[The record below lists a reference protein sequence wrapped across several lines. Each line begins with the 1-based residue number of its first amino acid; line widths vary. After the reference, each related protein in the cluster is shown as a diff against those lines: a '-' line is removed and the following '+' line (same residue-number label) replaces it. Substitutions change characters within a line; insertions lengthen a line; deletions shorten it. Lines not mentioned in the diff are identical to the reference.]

1 MKTIILVRYEEIFL
15 KGLNKPTFEAKL
27 MKNMK
32 HALNGLGVVS
42 ITKSQSRIYVE
53 PEDDNYPVD
62 EAIRRLTKVFGIASV
77 SPVHK
82 IETNKET
89 IFQKV
94 VDMTKEIM
102 ARFPYKT
109 FKVAT
114 KRADK
119 KFPLNSMEVSSKLGA
134 LLLQEIPELK
144 VDVINPDFVVHVEI
158 REYTYIYSEIIPAVK
173 GLPVGSNGKA
183 TLLISGGIDSP
194 VAGWMVAKRGV
205 QIEGVHFYSYPYT
218 SEKAKEKV
226 IRLVKILSEYT
237 LGMKLHIVP
246 FTEIQLLINQNCPQE
261 YLTIIMRRFMMKIA
275 ERIAQKNGS
284 LGLVTGE
291 AIGQV
296 ASQTLESLLV
306 TNNAV
311 MLPVYR
317 PCIGMDKSEVVEI
330 ARKIETYE
338 TSILPY
344 EDCCTV
350 FVAKHPVT
358 KPNLQKT
365 IEYESVLNAEEL
377 MQKAIENAE
386 VMQIRIN

>member
-27 MKNMK
+27 IKNMK
-32 HALNGLGVVS
+32 HVLNGLGVVS
-42 ITKSQSRIYVE
+42 VTKSQSRIYVE
-53 PEDDNYPVD
+53 PESDDYPID
-62 EAIRRLTKVFGIASV
+62 EAIMRLTKVFGIASV
-77 SPVHK
+77 SPVKK
-82 IETNKET
+82 IESNLET
-89 IFQKV
+89 IFQKAV
-94 VDMTKEIM
+94 EMTKEIM
-102 ARFPYKT
+102 ANSRYKT

-114 KRADK
+114 KRANK
-119 KFPLNSMEVSSKLGA
+119 KFPLNSMEVSKELGA
-134 LLLQEIPELK
+134 VLLREVPGLE
-144 VDVINPDFVVHVEI
+144 VDVNEPDFIVHVEI
-158 REYTYIYSEIIPAVK
+158 RENTYIYSEIIPGVK

-183 TLLISGGIDSP
+183 TLLLSGGIDSP

-205 QIEGVHFYSYPYT
+205 KIEGVHFYSYPYT

-226 IRLVKILSEYT
+226 IRLGKILSLYN

-246 FTEIQLLINQNCPQE
+246 FTEIQLEINQNCPEE

-275 ERIAQKNGS
+275 ERIAQQNGS
-284 LGLVTGE
+284 FGLITGE

-306 TNNAV
+306 TDNAV
-311 MLPVYR
+311 TLPVYR
-317 PCIGMDKSEVVEI
+317 PCIGMDKREVVEI
-330 ARKIETYE
+330 SKKIGTYE

-358 KPNLQKT
+358 KPKLQKT
-365 IEYESVLNAEEL
+365 IEYEAVLNAEEL
-377 MQKAIENAE
+377 IQKAIDGTEILE
-386 VMQIRIN
+386 I

>member
-27 MKNMK
+27 IKNMK
-32 HALNGLGVVS
+32 HVLNGLGVVS
-42 ITKSQSRIYVE
+42 VTKSQSRIYVE
-53 PEDDNYPVD
+53 PESDDYPID
-62 EAIRRLTKVFGIASV
+62 EAIMRLTKVFGIASV
-77 SPVHK
+77 SPVKK
-82 IETNKET
+82 IETNLET
-89 IFQKV
+89 IFQKAV
-94 VDMTKEIM
+94 EMTKEIM
-102 ARFPYKT
+102 ANSRYKT

-114 KRADK
+114 KRANK
-119 KFPLNSMEVSSKLGA
+119 KFPLNSMEVSKELGA
-134 LLLQEIPELK
+134 VLLREVPGLE
-144 VDVINPDFVVHVEI
+144 VDVNEPDFIVHVEI
-158 REYTYIYSEIIPAVK
+158 RENTYIYSEIIPGVK

-183 TLLISGGIDSP
+183 TLLLSGGIDSP

-205 QIEGVHFYSYPYT
+205 KIEGVHFYSYPYT

-226 IRLVKILSEYT
+226 IRLGKILSEYN

-246 FTEIQLLINQNCPQE
+246 FTEIQLEINQNCPEE

-275 ERIAQKNGS
+275 ERIAQQNGS
-284 LGLVTGE
+284 LGLITGE

-306 TNNAV
+306 TDNAV
-311 MLPVYR
+311 TLPVYR
-317 PCIGMDKSEVVEI
+317 PCIGMDKREVVEI
-330 ARKIETYE
+330 SKKIGTYE

-358 KPNLQKT
+358 KPKLQKT
-365 IEYESVLNAEEL
+365 IEYEAVLNAEEL
-377 MQKAIENAE
+377 IQKAIDGTEILE
-386 VMQIRIN
+386 I

>member
-27 MKNMK
+27 IKNMK
-32 HALNGLGVVS
+32 HVLNGLGVVS
-42 ITKSQSRIYVE
+42 VTKSQSRIYVE
-53 PEDDNYPVD
+53 PESDDYPID
-62 EAIRRLTKVFGIASV
+62 EAIMRLTKVFGIASV
-77 SPVHK
+77 SPVKK
-82 IETNKET
+82 IETNLET
-89 IFQKV
+89 IFQKAV
-94 VDMTKEIM
+94 EMTKEIM
-102 ARFPYKT
+102 ANSRYKT

-114 KRADK
+114 KRANK
-119 KFPLNSMEVSSKLGA
+119 KFPLNSMEVSKELGA
-134 LLLQEIPELK
+134 VLLREVPGLE
-144 VDVINPDFVVHVEI
+144 VDVNQPDFIVHVEI
-158 REYTYIYSEIIPAVK
+158 RENTYIYSEIIPGVK

-183 TLLISGGIDSP
+183 TLLLSGGIDSP

-205 QIEGVHFYSYPYT
+205 KIEGVHFYSYPYT

-226 IRLVKILSEYT
+226 IRLGKILSEYN

-246 FTEIQLLINQNCPQE
+246 FTEIQLEINQNCPEE

-275 ERIAQKNGS
+275 ERIAQQNGS
-284 LGLVTGE
+284 LGLITGE

-306 TNNAV
+306 TDNAV
-311 MLPVYR
+311 TLPVYR
-317 PCIGMDKSEVVEI
+317 PCIGMDKREVVEI
-330 ARKIETYE
+330 SKKIGTYE

-358 KPNLQKT
+358 KPKLQKT
-365 IEYESVLNAEEL
+365 IEYEAVLNAEEL
-377 MQKAIENAE
+377 IQKAIDGTEILE
-386 VMQIRIN
+386 I

>member
-27 MKNMK
+27 IKNMK
-32 HALNGLGVVS
+32 HVLNGLGVVS
-42 ITKSQSRIYVE
+42 VTKSQSRIYVE
-53 PEDDNYPVD
+53 PESDDYPID
-62 EAIRRLTKVFGIASV
+62 EAIMRLTKVFGIASV
-77 SPVHK
+77 SPVKK
-82 IETNKET
+82 IESNLET
-89 IFQKV
+89 IFQKAV
-94 VDMTKEIM
+94 EMTKEIM
-102 ARFPYKT
+102 ANSRYKT

-114 KRADK
+114 KRANK
-119 KFPLNSMEVSSKLGA
+119 KFPLNSMEVSKELGA
-134 LLLQEIPELK
+134 VLLREVPGLE
-144 VDVINPDFVVHVEI
+144 VDVNEPDFIVHVEI
-158 REYTYIYSEIIPAVK
+158 RENTYIYSEIIPGVK

-183 TLLISGGIDSP
+183 TLLLSGGIDSP

-205 QIEGVHFYSYPYT
+205 KIEGVHFYSYPYT

-226 IRLVKILSEYT
+226 IRLGKILSEYN

-246 FTEIQLLINQNCPQE
+246 FTEIQLEINQNCPEE

-275 ERIAQKNGS
+275 ERIAQQNGS
-284 LGLVTGE
+284 LGLITGE

-306 TNNAV
+306 TDNAV
-311 MLPVYR
+311 TLPVYR
-317 PCIGMDKSEVVEI
+317 PCIGMDKREVVEI
-330 ARKIETYE
+330 SKKIGTYE

-358 KPNLQKT
+358 KPKLQKT
-365 IEYESVLNAEEL
+365 IEYEAVLNAEEL
-377 MQKAIENAE
+377 IQKAIDGTEILE
-386 VMQIRIN
+386 I